1 MKVTVRCAFSVVK
14 HDELISNDAMMR
26 CHLMVLL
33 QNEVRGAICCNTNEI
48 DYKNRD
54 RVSDALMGVRD
65 EGN

>member
-1 MKVTVRCAFSVVK
+1 
-14 HDELISNDAMMR
+14 MMR